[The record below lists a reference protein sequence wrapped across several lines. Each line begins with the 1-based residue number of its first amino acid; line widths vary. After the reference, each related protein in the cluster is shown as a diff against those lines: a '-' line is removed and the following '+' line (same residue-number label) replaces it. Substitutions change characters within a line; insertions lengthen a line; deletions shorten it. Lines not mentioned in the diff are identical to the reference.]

1 MRADILTLFPGM
13 IEGIIGSSMVAKAV
27 KLRALNIRLVNIRN
41 FAEGRHRQTD
51 DYAYGGFA
59 GMVMKPEPLYRAINH
74 CLGKSAVPVIYFSP
88 QGRPLNQK
96 IVEHYSAY
104 GHLVMICGH
113 YKEIDQR
120 IRDLCVSDEISLGDY
135 VLSGGEIAAMAMID
149 GIARLLPGVL
159 NDPCSA
165 ESDSFSAGGLGY
177 PCWTRPETFMG
188 QSVPAVLTSG
198 NHKAVDSWID
208 QRSAVLTR
216 VRRPDLDDPE

>member
-13 IEGIIGSSMVAKAV
+13 IEGFTGSSMVAKAI
-27 KLRALNIRLVNIRN
+27 KLRALKICLVNIRN

-74 CLGKSAVPVIYFSP
+74 CLGKTAVPVIYFSP

-96 IVEHYSAY
+96 ILKHYSAY
-104 GHLVMICGH
+104 SHLIMICGH

-120 IRDLCVSDEISLGDY
+120 IRDMCISDEISLGDY
-135 VLSGGEIAAMAMID
+135 VLSGGEVAAMVMID
-149 GIARLLPGVL
+149 GMARLLPGVL
-159 NDPCSA
+159 NDPSSA
-165 ESDSFSAGGLGY
+165 VSDSFSASGLGY
-177 PCWTRPETFMG
+177 PCWTRPVNFMG
-188 QSVPAVLTSG
+188 QRVPAVLTSG
-198 NHKAVDSWID
+198 NRKVVDSWID
-208 QRSAVLTR
+208 QRSKVLTR